1 MVNND
6 KILNHI
12 KSDIEI
18 LINEYNKD
26 NNYYSENEIIYI
38 RLGLTKALKIIEKYI
53 KLKGE

>member
-1 MVNND
+1 MVNNN
-6 KILNHI
+6 KTLNRI

-26 NNYYSENEIIYI
+26 NNCYSENEIIYI

>member
-6 KILNHI
+6 KTLNHI
-12 KSDIEI
+12 KSDIEV

-38 RLGLTKALKIIEKYI
+38 RFGLTKALKIIEKYI